1 MAIDMADIESIYD
14 TFLQKGSAKL
24 IELQK
29 EINIEDETIAQVTSD
44 IIVGAMNTSLQAVE
58 MLKRVE
64 LLEKQLVTETNRA
77 ADIASTTAVRDAQS
91 VKDLALKDKDIAL
104 KTEQLV
110 TETNRAADIAS
121 TAAVRDAQSVKDLAL
136 KDKDIAL
143 KDKDIALKTEQLV
156 TETNRAAD
164 IASTTAVRDAQ
175 SVKDLA
181 FKEKQIATEISRAAD
196 VASTTNVRNTQAEKD
211 NLIKDEQYLTQQL
224 QNGGLKYDYTYN
236 ADGSVATKTL
246 INGGGKSI
254 YEIQQEKLSADKA
267 FVDEQKI
274 QLAYSVIYN
283 NRIKSLDNYSDTI
296 GNLGVGGFKIS
307 SDMWETYFK
316 MINDIYINSGDTPVD
331 STITTPADIT
341 LTKA

>member
-91 VKDLALKDKDIAL
+91 VKDL
-104 KTEQLV
+104 
-110 TETNRAADIAS
+110 
-121 TAAVRDAQSVKDLAL
+121 
-136 KDKDIAL
+136 AL